1 MVYHTD
7 WFADKENSL
16 YHWGKSHLIMVYA
29 HFNDFN
35 IFLKWAC
42 QYFVENVYIYVQEQF
57 WSVIFVW
64 YLCLIWYQGDGGLI
78 EWVWNFLFSGIV
90 CNSFRNIGVNSS
102 LNVWQ
107 NSPVK
112 PSGSRLLFIGSFY
125 NTYCFSTGNLFI
137 FSICSWLS
145 LGSLSISS
153 RLASLLGYNCSW
165 SFIFLCVGYT
175 FSFFKSNFIDLPIS
189 LYFLIDWAKC
199 LTVIFSFSKN

>member
-1 MVYHTD
+1 MDAEFYQKLFLHLLRWSYIFIFQFVNMVYHTD

-16 YHWGKSHLIMVYA
+16 YHWGKSHLIMACV

-42 QYFVENVYIYVQEQF
+42 QYFVENVYIYAQEKF

-64 YLCLIWYQGDGGLI
+64 YLCLIWYQGDGALI
-78 EWVWNFLFSGIV
+78 EWVWNFLSSGIV
-90 CNSFRNIGVNSS
+90 WNSVRNIGVNSS

-125 NTYCFSTGNLFI
+125 NTDSVSVLG
-137 FSICSWLS
+137 ICS
-145 LGSLSISS
+145 
-153 RLASLLGYNCSW
+153 
-165 SFIFLCVGYT
+165 
-175 FSFFKSNFIDLPIS
+175 
-189 LYFLIDWAKC
+189 YFLF
-199 LTVIFSFSKN
+199 VPG